1 VADLLYGTR
10 LPSAVTEQIVWG
22 IRPDAGL
29 LIQKQQRLK
38 KRRLVMLVLSRGR
51 NDKVVFP
58 TLGISVEILRV
69 AGNKVRLG
77 IEAPQE
83 IPVHRHEVSE
93 RIAANLVAGVSDP
106 GHNAVIKLPAQ
117 TDPLAAR
124 LDHAIRNR
132 LNAAALGLH
141 VLHRKLEG
149 DDLSDAEATIF
160 KIFNELKAIE
170 NELAGPATAAGVA
183 DPDHNVDLRH
193 TELHHRALVVE
204 DNDNERELLAG
215 YLRVSGFEVDTAADG
230 LQAMVRLTEKSPPD
244 VVLLDMRMPRFD
256 GRKTISAIRNN
267 PDYRGLK
274 LFAVSG
280 AQPEELN
287 VTLGPKGVDRW
298 FTKPID
304 PKTLLDAMREA
315 VDTERV
321 LA

>member
-1 VADLLYGTR
+1 
-10 LPSAVTEQIVWG
+10 
-22 IRPDAGL
+22 
-29 LIQKQQRLK
+29 
-38 KRRLVMLVLSRGR
+38 MLVLSRGR

-77 IEAPQE
+77 IEAPHE
-83 IPVHRHEVSE
+83 VPVHRHEISE
-93 RIAANLVAGVSDP
+93 RIAAQENPDAGASDP
-106 GHNAVIKLPAQ
+106 HDRAIIKMPSATAGDDQQAGRLSLREMNHAV
-117 TDPLAAR
+117 
-124 LDHAIRNR
+124 RNR

-141 VLHRKLEG
+141 LLHRKLET

-170 NELAGPATAAGVA
+170 EQMEGPGQKKAPAGVR
-183 DPDHNVDLRH
+183 DPSHSGP
-193 TELHHRALVVE
+193 HHRALVVE

-215 YLRVSGFEVDTAADG
+215 YLRVSGFDVDTAADG
-230 LQAMVRLTEKSPPD
+230 LQAMVRLTEHAPD

-267 PDYRGLK
+267 PDYRGMK

-280 AQPEELN
+280 TRPEEMN
-287 VTLGPKGVDRW
+287 VSLGPSGVDRW
-298 FTKPID
+298 FTKPVD
-304 PKTLLDAMREA
+304 PKGLLEA
-315 VDTERV
+315 LRDELHVERV

>member
-1 VADLLYGTR
+1 
-10 LPSAVTEQIVWG
+10 
-22 IRPDAGL
+22 
-29 LIQKQQRLK
+29 
-38 KRRLVMLVLSRGR
+38 MLVLSRGR

-83 IPVHRHEVSE
+83 VPVHRHEVSE
-93 RIAANLVAGVSDP
+93 RIAATEGFAGGISDVSDR
-106 GHNAVIKLPAQ
+106 AVIKMPGVATTLRAAP
-117 TDPLAAR
+117 DPDTAACGTSGGKSQR
-124 LDHAIRNR
+124 EMNHAIRNR

-141 VLHRKLEG
+141 LLHRKLET

-170 NELAGPATAAGVA
+170 TQMEGPAVQS
-183 DPDHNVDLRH
+183 PRH
-193 TELHHRALVVE
+193 ANPAELHRRALVVE

-215 YLRVSGFEVDTAADG
+215 YLRVSGFDVDTAADG
-230 LQAMVRLTEKSPPD
+230 LQAMVRLTEHAPD

-256 GRKTISAIRNN
+256 GRKTISAIRSN
-267 PDYRGLK
+267 PDYQGLK

-280 AQPEELN
+280 VTPEDMN
-287 VTLGPKGVDRW
+287 VTLGPGGVDRW
-298 FTKPID
+298 FTKPVD
-304 PKTLLDAMREA
+304 PKGLLEA
-315 VDTERV
+315 LRADLHVERV

>member
-1 VADLLYGTR
+1 
-10 LPSAVTEQIVWG
+10 
-22 IRPDAGL
+22 
-29 LIQKQQRLK
+29 
-38 KRRLVMLVLSRGR
+38 MLVLSRGR

-83 IPVHRHEVSE
+83 VPVHRHEVSE
-93 RIAANLVAGVSDP
+93 RIAASGGFADAADA
-106 GHNAVIKLPAQ
+106 HHEVIKLS
-117 TDPLAAR
+117 AAR
-124 LDHAIRNR
+124 DPRGARLNHAIRNR

-141 VLHRKLEG
+141 MLHRQLEQDDLG
-149 DDLSDAEATIF
+149 DLSDAETTIF

-170 NELAGPATAAGVA
+170 SELEGPVKKAPPEPA
-183 DPDHNVDLRH
+183 
-193 TELHHRALVVE
+193 ELHHRALVVE

-230 LQAMVRLTEKSPPD
+230 LQAMVRLTEKTPPD

-256 GRKTISAIRNN
+256 GCKTISAIRNN

-280 AQPEELN
+280 TRPEEMN
-287 VTLGPKGVDRW
+287 VTLGPNGVDRW
-298 FTKPID
+298 FTKPVD
-304 PKTLLDAMREA
+304 PESLLDAMRDA
-315 VDTERV
+315 LDTHRV